1 MERRCKKVERRMEI
15 EERWNAR
22 RIQREGERRMR
33 KGCTSDDNGRTG
45 EGKVG
50 ENGRS
55 GEKVKSRLEKK
66 GKVKG
71 R

>member
-1 MERRCKKVERRMEI
+1 
-15 EERWNAR
+15 
-22 RIQREGERRMR
+22 MR